1 MAQEELS
8 RQLEAAISAARL
20 SIYPPAASG
29 ETYGAYAWN
38 IAVCESLYPA
48 LHCVEV
54 TLRNS
59 IHNAATAEFGD
70 EYWFRTR
77 LAPIEQLLL
86 NNVEKELLSQGREL
100 LAGEFISGFRFGFWV
115 RLFERRYEQVLWP
128 QLLQSVF
135 PHIPRQQRRR
145 ISIRNRL
152 IEVQTLRNR
161 VFHHEP
167 VWHWPDLPEQHSQI
181 LETVGWV
188 SPAMRR
194 FLEAIDRFPQVH
206 SAGAPGYRRRLAAA
220 LPGVA

>member
-1 MAQEELS
+1 MQQPELS
-8 RQLEAAISAARL
+8 SQLEAAISAARL
-20 SIYPPAASG
+20 SIYPPAESG

-54 TLRNS
+54 TLRNG
-59 IHNAATAEFGD
+59 IHNAATAHFGD

-77 LAPIEQLLL
+77 LAPIELPLL
-86 NNVEKELLSQGREL
+86 NEIEQTLRSQGKSL
-100 LAGEFISGFRFGFWV
+100 LADEFVSSFRFGFWV
-115 RLFERRYEQVLWP
+115 RLFERRYEQTLWP

-135 PHIPRQQRRR
+135 PHIQGKQRRR
-145 ISIRNRL
+145 AYIRSRL
-152 IEVQTLRNR
+152 MEIQTLRNR

-167 VWHWPDLPEQHSQI
+167 VWNWPDLPEQHSQI

-194 FLEAIDRFPQVH
+194 FLEAIDRFPPVH
-206 SAGAPGYRRRLAAA
+206 SAGPPGYRRQLAAA
-220 LPGVA
+220 LPEMA

>member
-1 MAQEELS
+1 MPQEELS
-8 RQLEAAISAARL
+8 SQLEAAISAARL

-29 ETYGAYAWN
+29 ETYGTYAWN

-59 IHNAATAEFGD
+59 IHNAATAHFGD

-77 LAPIEQLLL
+77 LAPNEQPLLAEIEQG
-86 NNVEKELLSQGREL
+86 LLSQGKSL
-100 LAGEFISGFRFGFWV
+100 LAGEFVSGFRFGFWV
-115 RLFERRYEQVLWP
+115 RLFGRRYEQTLWP
-128 QLLQSVF
+128 RLLKSVF
-135 PHIPRQQRRR
+135 PHIPRKQRSRDYLRR
-145 ISIRNRL
+145 RL
-152 IEVQTLRNR
+152 IEIQTLRNR

-167 VWHWPDLPEQHSQI
+167 VWNWPNLPEQHSQI

-194 FLEAIDRFPQVH
+194 FLEAIDRFPTVH
-206 SAGAPGYRRRLAAA
+206 SAGPPGYRRQLAAT
-220 LPGVA
+220 LPEVA